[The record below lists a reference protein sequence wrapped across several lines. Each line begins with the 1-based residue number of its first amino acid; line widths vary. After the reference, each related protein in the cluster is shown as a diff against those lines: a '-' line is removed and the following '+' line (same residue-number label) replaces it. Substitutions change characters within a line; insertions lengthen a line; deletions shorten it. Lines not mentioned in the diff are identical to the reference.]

1 MKVDVYV
8 MIMIGLAIGMYLVGY
23 TSPLL
28 NWATNYEEIGEGTHA
43 VTNLLDSMKSYIL
56 SPLGIATLAIMGGF
70 AIIPAIGGGAS
81 YSTGSILAFY
91 IPVLLIYAIANFLF
105 FPIVPDIQAQLGF
118 QPLSLLVTVIFNLML
133 TLTILEFVSGR

>member
-8 MIMIGLAIGMYLVGY
+8 MIMVGLAIGMYFVGY

-28 NWATNYEEIGEGTHA
+28 AWASGENGLEDISLST
-43 VTNLLDSMKSYIL
+43 LLDNMKNAIL
-56 SPLGIATLAIMGGF
+56 SPLGIATLGIIGGF
-70 AIIPAIGGGAS
+70 AILPMIGGGAS
-81 YSTGSILAFY
+81 YSTGSILAFF

-105 FPIVPDIQAQLGF
+105 FPIVPYAQAEIGF